1 MQNAQTQWMIPK
13 TFVIAKSYP
22 DWITNQ
28 QILYRRNVIQ
38 CGGTLKMMD
47 DCTIPI
53 GNGFVFDFKRKNAPK
68 CA

>member
-1 MQNAQTQWMIPK
+1 MIPK

-22 DWITNQ
+22 DSITNQ
-28 QILYRRNVIQ
+28 QILIRRNVFQ

-47 DCTIPI
+47 ACTIPI
-53 GNGFVFDFKRKNAPK
+53 ENGFDFDFKRKDAPK